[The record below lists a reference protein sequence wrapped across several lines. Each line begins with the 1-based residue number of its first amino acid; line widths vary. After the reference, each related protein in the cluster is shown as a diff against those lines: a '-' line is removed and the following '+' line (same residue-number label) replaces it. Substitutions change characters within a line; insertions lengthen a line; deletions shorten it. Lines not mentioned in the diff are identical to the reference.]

1 MAYKLFLSYTRE
13 KNEFN
18 DVSNFRKRLENQLK
32 VKVGD
37 EELTIFLDTDL
48 LTGTKWDDRLLSE
61 LDSSDCLIVLLSPLW
76 LNSDY
81 CRKEYTHFCGKLDN
95 KRPIIPVLWEET
107 NDTKE
112 LNDEKRAILLEL
124 RELQKK
130 DWSDIKYEEWGSS
143 LSQKALSD
151 LAKDIKKLL

>member
-13 KNEFN
+13 KDEFN
-18 DVSNFRKRLENQLK
+18 DVSIFRKRLENQLK

-37 EELTIFLDTDL
+37 KELTIFLDTDL
-48 LTGTKWDDRLLSE
+48 STGTKWDDRLLSE

-81 CRKEYTHFCGKLDN
+81 CRKEYTHFCSKPGN
-95 KRPIIPVLWEET
+95 TRPIIPVLWEET

-112 LNDEKRAILLEL
+112 LNDDKRAILLEL